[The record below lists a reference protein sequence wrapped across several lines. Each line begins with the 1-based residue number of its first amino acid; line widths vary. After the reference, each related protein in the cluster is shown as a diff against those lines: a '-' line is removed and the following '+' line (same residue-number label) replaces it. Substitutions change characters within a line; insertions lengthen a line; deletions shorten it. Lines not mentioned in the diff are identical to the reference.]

1 MATKAKRKAKTFFYE
16 LGEAVEITVSG
27 ETGIV
32 TGRTDNINQDDQFL
46 IHYKANDGRAVSEWY
61 YASQLALTE

>member
-32 TGRTDNINQDDQFL
+32 TGRTDNINADDQFL
-46 IHYKANDGRAVSEWY
+46 IRYKANDGRAVSNWF
-61 YASQLALTE
+61 YASELALTK